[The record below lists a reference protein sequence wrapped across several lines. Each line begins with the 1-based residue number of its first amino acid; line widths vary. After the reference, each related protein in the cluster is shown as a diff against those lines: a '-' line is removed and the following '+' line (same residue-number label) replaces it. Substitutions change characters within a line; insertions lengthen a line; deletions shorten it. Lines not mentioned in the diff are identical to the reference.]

1 MNTTAK
7 PVCLHVDGVAVEA
20 PVGASVAAA
29 IAQVTLRFG
38 RRPGGGARAPLC
50 GMGVCFECR
59 VRIDGI
65 DHQRACMT
73 IVREGMRVETA
84 MEPAHG

>member
-29 IAQVTLRFG
+29 IVQVTLRFG
-38 RRPGGGARAPLC
+38 RRPGGSARAPLC
-50 GMGVCFECR
+50 GMGICFECP

-73 IVREGMRVETA
+73 IVRQGMRVETA